1 MNSHQGLKELSS
13 SAHMMWWDVPH
24 FVLSKSNTCDLA
36 YLGSDQLEPQPRNG
50 ALSDVVFVAGVI
62 LVGLI
67 YI

>member
-1 MNSHQGLKELSS
+1 
-13 SAHMMWWDVPH
+13 MMWWDVPH

-50 ALSDVVFVAGVI
+50 VLSDVVFVAGVI